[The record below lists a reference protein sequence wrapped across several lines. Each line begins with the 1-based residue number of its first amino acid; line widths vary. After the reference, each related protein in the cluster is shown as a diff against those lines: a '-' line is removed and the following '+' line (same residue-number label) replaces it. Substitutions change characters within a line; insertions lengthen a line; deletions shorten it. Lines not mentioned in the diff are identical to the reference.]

1 MKKKSTN
8 TFKNNTEYLKHT
20 YASQISKSGL
30 IDSEQWKCIIRFI
43 DNNIKSIIYNII
55 LPIGIAILLED

>member
-20 YASQISKSGL
+20 YASQISKSGM
-30 IDSEQWKCIIRFI
+30 INSEQWKCIIRFI
-43 DNNIKSIIYNII
+43 DNTKIYNKDY
-55 LPIGIAILLED
+55 PIKKGKKNV